1 MLRTVI
7 GLECSCHPLD
17 QSDVGP
23 QPITTWSP
31 LFSHA
36 MRFSCVFLLY
46 WLRFVFSSVLIGCRD
61 FDFDFHSPQ
70 SKCILNRK
78 KTSRKTF
85 ASFEKHY

>member
-7 GLECSCHPLD
+7 GLERSCHPLD

-36 MRFSCVFLLY
+36 MQFSCCIGSALY
-46 WLRFVFSSVLIGCRD
+46 LALF
-61 FDFDFHSPQ
+61 
-70 SKCILNRK
+70 
-78 KTSRKTF
+78 
-85 ASFEKHY
+85 